1 MKHAAL
7 IMALTAP
14 VSPTEAPLDPPGD
27 PIREESAAMAEPE
40 AQVLVDGAPV
50 LEVEE
55 AAPFAAPRGA
65 VLAYAGEALPWSAY
79 GLLWERPS
87 EGRPWF
93 IAVGAGRFKQTAYP
107 HAQEELDIQSL
118 ARSLSVGGQWQMLSP
133 VFSLRA
139 GLGLTTFSGS
149 FTQRGTDISGQA
161 TAEELL
167 GSGFDGKVVTS
178 FFSGVFSYDI
188 GPARIEFVPVGFRF
202 ALWRSIKQDL
212 ETPHQV
218 GLNRYLGGNTVFGLV
233 NLAAGVTF

>member
-1 MKHAAL
+1 
-7 IMALTAP
+7 
-14 VSPTEAPLDPPGD
+14 
-27 PIREESAAMAEPE
+27 MAEPE

-79 GLLWERPS
+79 GLIWERPS

>member
-7 IMALTAP
+7 ILALTAP
-14 VSPTEAPLDPPGD
+14 VPLPEPLSEPLREDPV
-27 PIREESAAMAEPE
+27 AVTEPE
-40 AQVLVDGAPV
+40 AQILDDGAP
-50 LEVEE
+50 LLDVEGP
-55 AAPFAAPRGA
+55 APLVASRSA
-65 VLAYAGEALPWSAY
+65 VLAFAGEALPWSAY
-79 GLLWERPS
+79 GLILERPS
-87 EGRPWF
+87 EGRPYF
-93 IAVGAGRFKQTAYP
+93 IAVGAGRFKQAAYP
-107 HAQEELDIQSL
+107 HAQEELDIRSL
-118 ARSLSVGGQWQMLSP
+118 ARSVNAGGQWQMLSP

-139 GLGLTTFSGS
+139 GLGLTMFSGS

-167 GSGFDGKVVTS
+167 GSGFDGAVLTS
-178 FFSGVFSYDI
+178 FFSGVFSYDL

-233 NLAAGVTF
+233 NLAAGITF